1 MLLDKASCGA
11 FVVTYFQTNLQLR
24 TDLIEILFYLIFTN
38 KKNIM
43 NVEDISEYC
52 LSKNGTSEDFPFDEE
67 TLVFKVMGKM
77 FALIPLERIPFQIN
91 LKCDPELTVE
101 LRERYEAVQP
111 GYHMNKSHWN
121 TILIDGSLRKDLI
134 LEWIDLS
141 YGLVVS
147 GLKKSEKEKLMKQ
160 A

>member
-1 MLLDKASCGA
+1 MFCRHIFANQSRNKEQTRLEN
-11 FVVTYFQTNLQLR
+11 YF
-24 TDLIEILFYLIFTN
+24 ILSLHT
-38 KKNIM
+38 KEIM

-52 LSKNGTSEDFPFDEE
+52 LSKKGTSEDFPFDEE

-91 LKCDPELTVE
+91 LKCDPELTID

-111 GYHMNKSHWN
+111 GFHMNKSHWN
-121 TILIDGSLRKDLI
+121 TILIDGSLRRDLI

-141 YGLVVS
+141 YDLVVS
-147 GLKKSEKEKLMKQ
+147 GLKKSEKEKLQKM
-160 A
+160 

>member
-1 MLLDKASCGA
+1 
-11 FVVTYFQTNLQLR
+11 
-24 TDLIEILFYLIFTN
+24 
-38 KKNIM
+38 M
-43 NVEDISEYC
+43 NVEEFSEYC
-52 LSKNGTSEDFPFDEE
+52 LSKKGTSEDFPFDEE

-91 LKCDPELTVE
+91 LKCDPELAVE
-101 LRERYEAVQP
+101 FRERYEAVQP
-111 GYHMNKSHWN
+111 GYHMNKNNWN

-141 YGLVVS
+141 YNLVVS
-147 GLKKSEKEKLMKQ
+147 GLKKSEKEKLMKR